1 MASLSDNN
9 HNPNPCPPDY
19 IGGATSCLLF
29 VHSLLR
35 SICKEMTVTLTELVH
50 AWLHAAIDAL
60 Y

>member
-1 MASLSDNN
+1 MALLSDNN
-9 HNPNPCPPDY
+9 HNPNPCPPDTTR
-19 IGGATSCLLF
+19 GATFALLF

-50 AWLHAAIDAL
+50 AWLLSRLGAL

>member
-1 MASLSDNN
+1 MALLSDNN

-29 VHSLLR
+29 VHSVLC

-50 AWLHAAIDAL
+50 AWLLSRLGAL
-60 Y
+60 

>member
-1 MASLSDNN
+1 MALLSDNN
-9 HNPNPCPPDY
+9 RNPNPCPPDH
-19 IGGATSCLLF
+19 IGRATSCLLF

-50 AWLHAAIDAL
+50 AWLLSRLGAL